1 MHLIKIIC
9 MKNYLKTSVIY
20 QVYVRNFTE
29 EGTFNALESKLDYIK
44 NLGVDIVYLLP
55 ISPIGVKDRKGV
67 LGSPYSIQDYTKINP
82 ELGTLDDFK
91 SLIEA
96 THKKGM
102 KIMID
107 IVYNHTSRDSWILK
121 NHPEW
126 MFHNKKGE
134 VSNKIEDW
142 SDVYDLDYSHPELI
156 KYLVDVIDYYCSLGV
171 DGYRF
176 DVASLITKD
185 FFDALKSMLNKKYP
199 DTILLAESVHPGFVS
214 FLRGENFNCLS
225 DGELIDHAFDLL
237 YPYNSYENLRN
248 YLETKDQKWLD
259 FYKYALLLE
268 DSMCPEYSMRI
279 RCLENHDQKALYEFS
294 HDFVVLRNLAAL
306 MPYLKGPMFIYDGLE
321 TKNDHL
327 LNLFNKDT
335 MSWEIDEEWFAFIKK
350 LIAYKKEKFNLNL
363 NTSTPLL
370 NGGDTIAFKN
380 VYKDGSYSFG
390 VFSLSG
396 KEETI
401 NDQTLIDGTYVDYLT
416 GKEVTIKD
424 HTIKVKE
431 PLYLF
436 KK

>member
-1 MHLIKIIC
+1 
-9 MKNYLKTSVIY
+9 MKNYLKKSVIY

-29 EGTFNALESKLDYIK
+29 KGTFNALAEKLDYLK
-44 NLGVDIVYLLP
+44 KLGVDIVYLLP
-55 ISPIGVKDRKGV
+55 ISPIGEKDRKGE
-67 LGSPYSIQDYTKINP
+67 LGSPYSIKDYTKINP
-82 ELGTLDDFK
+82 ELGSLDDFK
-91 SLIEA
+91 SLIKKVHE
-96 THKKGM
+96 KGM

-107 IVYNHTSRDSWILK
+107 IVYNHTSRDSWILE

-156 KYLVDVIDYYCSLGV
+156 KYLVDVIDNYSSMGV

-185 FFDALKSMLNKKYP
+185 FYDALKAMLNKKHP
-199 DTILLAESVHPGFVS
+199 QTIMLAESVHPGFVS
-214 FLRGENFNCLS
+214 FLRGENYNCLS

-268 DSMCPEYSMRI
+268 ESMCPDSSMRV
-279 RCLENHDQKALYEFS
+279 RCLENHDQKALYEFT
-294 HDFVVLRNLAAL
+294 HDFTILRNLAAL
-306 MPYLKGPMFIYDGLE
+306 TPFQKGPMFIYNGLE

-327 LNLFNKDT
+327 LDLFNKDT
-335 MSWEIDEEWFAFIKK
+335 MSWEIDEEWLAFIKK
-350 LIAYKKEKFNLNL
+350 LIAFKKEEKNLKL

-370 NGGDTIAFKN
+370 NGGDSIAFKN
-380 VYKDGSYSFG
+380 VYEDGNYAYG
-390 VFSLSG
+390 IFSLSG
-396 KEETI
+396 KDETI
-401 NDQTLIDGTYVDYLT
+401 VDQALTDGIYVDYLT
-416 GKEVTIKD
+416 GKEVTIKN
-424 HTIKVKE
+424 HSVTTKE

>member
-1 MHLIKIIC
+1 M
-9 MKNYLKTSVIY
+9 
-20 QVYVRNFTE
+20 RTE
-29 EGTFNALESKLDYIK
+29 
-44 NLGVDIVYLLP
+44 
-55 ISPIGVKDRKGV
+55 
-67 LGSPYSIQDYTKINP
+67 P
-82 ELGTLDDFK
+82 ELGLRASSGAADERWYE
-91 SLIEA
+91 IA
-96 THKKGM
+96 
-102 KIMID
+102 
-107 IVYNHTSRDSWILK
+107 
-121 NHPEW
+121 
-126 MFHNKKGE
+126 
-134 VSNKIEDW
+134 VSPC
-142 SDVYDLDYSHPELI
+142 VVL
-156 KYLVDVIDYYCSLGV
+156 
-171 DGYRF
+171 
-176 DVASLITKD
+176 
-185 FFDALKSMLNKKYP
+185 
-199 DTILLAESVHPGFVS
+199 
-214 FLRGENFNCLS
+214 
-225 DGELIDHAFDLL
+225 DHAFDLL

-350 LIAYKKEKFNLNL
+350 LIAYKKEKFNLDL

>member
-1 MHLIKIIC
+1 

-20 QVYVRNFTE
+20 QVYVRNFTK
-29 EGTFNALESKLDYIK
+29 EGTFNALENKLDYIK

-156 KYLVDVIDYYCSLGV
+156 KYLVDIIDYYCSLGV

-248 YLETKDQKWLD
+248 YLDSKDERWLD
-259 FYKYALLLE
+259 YYKYSLLLE
-268 DSMCPEYSMRI
+268 DSMTPNTSLRI
-279 RCLENHDQKALYEFS
+279 RGLENHDQRRLYQFS
-294 HDFVVLRNLAAL
+294 HDFTLLRNLAAL
-306 MPYLKGPMFIYDGLE
+306 APYMKGPMFIYNGLE
-321 TKNDHL
+321 TKADHL
-327 LNLFNKDT
+327 ESLFDKDD
-335 MSWEIDEEWFAFIKK
+335 MSWEIDQDWFDFIKK
-350 LIAYKKEKFNLNL
+350 LISYKKDEKNLDL
-363 NTSTPLL
+363 NTTAPLL
-370 NGGDTIAFKN
+370 TKGANLAFKN
-380 VYKDGSYSFG
+380 TYKDGTFG
-390 VFSLSG
+390 YGLFSLSG
-396 KEETI
+396 KDELIE
-401 NDQTLIDGTYVDYLT
+401 DSGLIDGEYTDYLT
-416 GKEVTIKD
+416 GKTYTINN
-424 HTIKVKE
+424 HSINVKE
-431 PLYLF
+431 PLFLF